1 MGEWRRLHNVEPEHW
16 YSSPS
21 IVQVI
26 KSGRKGWM
34 GHVVHMRRGAYR
46 ILVGKYER
54 ERDHLEY
61 VSKDGRI
68 IVK

>member
-1 MGEWRRLHNVEPEHW
+1 
-16 YSSPS
+16 
-21 IVQVI
+21 VI
-26 KSGRKGWM
+26 DGACSTYEE
-34 GHVVHMRRGAYR
+34 RRGTYR
-46 ILVGKYER
+46 ILVGKSERER